1 MISSD
6 ITPPF
11 WEKYSR
17 AVRTK
22 SQGIKLPKL
31 PFSNLYIPIVT
42 LLLPDSV
49 KISYNF
55 LEDAAKFIE
64 GRNRQ

>member
-6 ITPPF
+6 ISPPF
-11 WEKYSR
+11 WKNYSM
-17 AVRTK
+17 AGKTK
-22 SQGIKLPKL
+22 SQGIQLPKL